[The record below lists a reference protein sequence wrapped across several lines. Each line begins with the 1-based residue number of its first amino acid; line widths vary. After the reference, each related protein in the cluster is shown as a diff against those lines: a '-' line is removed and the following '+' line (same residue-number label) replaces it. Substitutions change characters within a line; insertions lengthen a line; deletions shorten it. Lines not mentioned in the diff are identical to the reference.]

1 MFSKYSVDES
11 AIMGLVTS
19 PPGKNVPL
27 CAVIV
32 LFKQKGKTHQVCL
45 CHSLCS
51 VCLCFVLLL
60 VVVFFCFLVR
70 HLFHCLF
77 KVFFSLLF
85 FIPFRV
91 GVNFVCLVFQGLSI
105 PYKD

>member
-11 AIMGLVTS
+11 AIVGLVT
-19 PPGKNVPL
+19 PRPRKNVPL

-32 LFKQKGKTHQVCL
+32 LFKQKGKTPQVCL

-51 VCLCFVLLL
+51 VCLCFVLLF
-60 VVVFFCFLVR
+60 VVVSFCFFVR

-77 KVFFSLLF
+77 KVFLVCFSLSLLEWALISF
-85 FIPFRV
+85 VLCFRA
-91 GVNFVCLVFQGLSI
+91 
-105 PYKD
+105 

>member
-1 MFSKYSVDES
+1 MFSKYLDES
-11 AIMGLVTS
+11 AIVGLVT
-19 PPGKNVPL
+19 PRPGKNVPL

-32 LFKQKGKTHQVCL
+32 LFKQKGKMHQVYL

-60 VVVFFCFLVR
+60 VVVFFCFFVR

-77 KVFFSLLF
+77 KVFSVF

-105 PYKD
+105 PY

>member
-11 AIMGLVTS
+11 AIVGLVTPRPS
-19 PPGKNVPL
+19 KNVPL
-27 CAVIV
+27 CSVIV
-32 LFKQKGKTHQVCL
+32 LFKQKGKTPQVCL

-60 VVVFFCFLVR
+60 VAVFFCFFVR

-77 KVFFSLLF
+77 YVFLVCFSLSLLEWALISF
-85 FIPFRV
+85 VLYFRA
-91 GVNFVCLVFQGLSI
+91 
-105 PYKD
+105 